1 MKLINNHVVTLFE
14 GNYHYGVAGLCNSL
28 HKQGFNGDVFVGYR
42 GELPDW
48 TLKAENNKEIGWDNA
63 KSLKVSGSM
72 TLHFLP
78 LTTKYSLTN
87 YKPDFLIELFEN
99 KNLNID
105 SLFYL
110 DPDITINKHWDHFMQ
125 WIDAGVALCEDVNSP
140 IPEHHPRRV
149 GWKNYYTKFNLDL
162 NFKTEMYI
170 NGGFIGLKRD
180 DIQFLKTWKLAQEYM
195 GEKIGGLE
203 RSIFSKGPVKLEQ
216 VQGFN
221 IFDKTDQDA
230 LNIAI
235 ETSLLK
241 VSIIGKEAMAF
252 NVGYN
257 IMYHNLGNPKPWNNN
272 YSKEFFAG
280 NKPSLG
286 DYHFWRCANSETLRP
301 YAKQTIMWKLF
312 WIKVYRFLSRFYGAK
327 K

>member
-14 GNYHYGVAGLCNSL
+14 GNYHYGVASLCNSL

-48 TLKAENNKEIGWDNA
+48 TLKAKINKKIGWDNA
-63 KSLKVSGSM
+63 KSLKVNGSM
-72 TLHFLP
+72 TLHLLP
-78 LTTKYSLTN
+78 LKTKYSLTN

-99 KNLNID
+99 KNLKID

-110 DPDITINKHWDHFMQ
+110 DPDITINKHWNHFMQ

-140 IPEHHPRRV
+140 IPEYHPRRV
-149 GWKNYYTKFNLDL
+149 GWRNYYKTFNVDL
-162 NFKTEMYI
+162 NFKTEMYV

-195 GEKIGGLE
+195 SEKIGGLE
-203 RSIFSKGPVKLEQ
+203 RSIFSKGAVKLKKEH
-216 VQGFN
+216 GFN

-235 ETSLLK
+235 EATLLN
-241 VSIIGKEAMAF
+241 VSIVGKEGMGF
-252 NVGYN
+252 NMGYN
-257 IMYHNLGNPKPWNNN
+257 IMYHNLGSSKPWNKK
-272 YSKEFFAG
+272 YSKQFFEG
-280 NKPSLG
+280 NKPTIG
-286 DYHFWRCANSETLRP
+286 DYHFWHSANSDTLKP
-301 YAKQTIMWKLF
+301 FSNTTINWKLF
-312 WIKVYRFLSRFYGAK
+312 LIKMYRFLNRFYSS
-327 K
+327 